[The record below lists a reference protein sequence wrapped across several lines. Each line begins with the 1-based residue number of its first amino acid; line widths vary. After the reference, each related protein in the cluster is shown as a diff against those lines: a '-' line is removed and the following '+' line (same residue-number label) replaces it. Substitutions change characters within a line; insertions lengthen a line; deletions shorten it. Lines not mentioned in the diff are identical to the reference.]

1 MTDCNRQP
9 LLFQPHVRREVVAQF
24 DGGAITSDA
33 GGLLLR
39 EVEQRFRIVRQFAAC
54 FTDHRDEEQIE
65 FSLEELL
72 LQRVMGLALGYEDLS
87 DHDQLRHDPLLALLA
102 GRADITGADR
112 VDPRDRGKPLAG
124 KSTLNRL
131 ELTPPGATAKS
142 RYKKIVASIA
152 QLQDTLVELF
162 IRLRAKQG
170 VPEEL
175 ILDFDATDDPV
186 HGNQLGKFFHG
197 YYQNYCFLPLYAF
210 CDGWPLLALL
220 RPANID
226 ASAGTVEHL
235 ARIVPRLRSAWP
247 DVRIIVRGD
256 SGFCRE
262 SIMSWCEQHGV
273 DYVFGLARNKR
284 LLRIIGKELHEAEAL
299 FEQSQAPGLS
309 QTSGAHAARV
319 FKDFEYRTQKSWS
332 RTRRVIAKAEHL
344 AKGSNPRFVVT
355 SLAPKRLA
363 ARALYENLY
372 CARGEMENRIKEQQL
387 YLFADRTSTHGLR
400 SNQLRVLFST
410 MAYVLHKA
418 LKEFGLTGTAL
429 ATAQVQTVRTKL
441 LKIGGRINV
450 SVRRVLLSLSQASPV
465 RGVFEQVLCNLRRP
479 GHVPLRV

>member
-24 DGGAITSDA
+24 DGGSITSDA

-39 EVEQRFRIVRQFAAC
+39 EVEQRFRIVRQFAGC

-65 FSLEELL
+65 FSVEELL

-102 GRADITGADR
+102 GRADVTGADR
-112 VDPRDRGKPLAG
+112 LDPRDRGKPLAG

-131 ELTPPGATAKS
+131 ELTPAGAGRTS
-142 RYKKIVASIA
+142 RYKKIVAHIE
-152 QLQDTLVELF
+152 QLQDALVDLF
-162 IRLRAKQG
+162 IRLRAKQD
-170 VPEEL
+170 VPQEL

-197 YYQNYCFLPLYAF
+197 YYQNYCFLPLYCF

-235 ARIVPRLRSAWP
+235 ARIVPKLRSAWP

-262 SIMSWCEQHGV
+262 PIMSWCEQHGV

-284 LLRIIGKELHEAEAL
+284 LLRIIGKELHEAETL
-299 FEQSQAPGLS
+299 FEQSQATGLS
-309 QTSGAHAARV
+309 HAARV

-410 MAYVLHKA
+410 MACVLHKA

-429 ATAQVQTVRTKL
+429 ATAQVQTVRRKL

-450 SVRRVLLSLSQASPV
+450 SVRRVMLSLSQAFPE
-465 RGVFEQVLCNLRRP
+465 RAVFAEALCNLRRP
-479 GHVPLRV
+479 QRVPLRV